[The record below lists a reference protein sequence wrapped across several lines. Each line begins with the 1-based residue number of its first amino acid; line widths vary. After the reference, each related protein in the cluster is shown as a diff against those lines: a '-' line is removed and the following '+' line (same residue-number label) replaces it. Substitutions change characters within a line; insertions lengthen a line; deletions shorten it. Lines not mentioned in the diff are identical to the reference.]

1 MSNRSNVSAWAIR
14 KPLPSVMLFVVL
26 MALGLISFSS
36 LPITRFPNIDIP
48 IVTVT
53 ITQSGAAPAEL
64 ETQVTK
70 RVEDAV
76 AGVVN
81 VKHMT
86 STITDGQ
93 TTTTVEFQ
101 LGTDTDRAVN
111 DVKDAVAKIRQDL
124 PRTIDEPI
132 TQRLDI
138 EGLPIVTYAASAP
151 SLTLEELSW
160 YIDDVVVRR
169 LQGVRGVAQVTRVG
183 GVERE
188 IRVRLDP
195 ERLAALGITA
205 GEVNAQLRSTN
216 VDLAGGRG
224 EIGGAEQSIRALA
237 SATTVERLAATMIIL
252 PGGRKVQLDQL
263 GQVVDSVKEPRTF
276 ARLNGQ
282 EVVAFSVVR
291 AKGESDAKVADRVA
305 KAVAELQTTNPNVDL
320 TLIDDTVTYTVGN
333 YESAMHTLIEG
344 AILAVLVVLI
354 FLRDWRATLIAAVAL
369 PLSIIPT
376 FFAMEALGFSLN
388 LVSLLAITL
397 VTGILVDD
405 AIVEIENIVRHMRM
419 GKSAY
424 RAALD
429 AADEIG
435 LAVIAITMTII
446 AVFAPVSFMGGIA
459 GQYFKQFGITVAV
472 AVFFSLLVARLITPM
487 MAAYFMRTH
496 EAQEEREGWVMR
508 NYSRLIGWTVR
519 HYYITLMLGFV
530 VFALSIASVRL
541 LPSGFLPAEDA
552 SRALFAVEL
561 PPGSRLGDTEVLTQ
575 RLYERISQ
583 RPEVKSVFVDGGR
596 ILGGFGGGVEVR
608 KATLVVSFTP
618 KGEREQTQRELEQDI
633 SAMLSE
639 TPDIRTWVLQ
649 DNGQRSFTIEVT
661 GTDDAKVSEVAAQLA
676 SEMRGVRFLANVV
689 NGAALDRPEIQISPK
704 PVVAAELG
712 VTTEALSEVIRIAT
726 LGDVDANLAKFNA
739 GDRQV
744 PIRVQLTDQA
754 RASLQTLENLR
765 VTTGSGASVPLV
777 TVADIRMGKGP
788 AIIDRYDRLRRVT
801 LGADLVG
808 TDALGEALAEVYK
821 LPTAQNLPAGVVLK
835 ESGDVEVMSEVFG
848 SFALAMGAGILMV
861 FSVLVLLFGSFLQ
874 PITILLSLPLS
885 IGGAIF
891 ALLLTDRPISLPV
904 VIGFLMLMGI
914 VTKNAILLVDFAIEA
929 MADGMKRAEAIVWA
943 GRKRARPIV
952 MTTIAMVGG
961 MFPSALALGAGGEF
975 RSPMAI
981 AVIGGLIV
989 STVLSL
995 VFVPAFFM
1003 VMDDVGRA
1011 LWRVFGRFVGPTD
1024 EPDEDAAGKS
1034 ARTSIVHGLTSP
1046 DASDG
1051 ALPGDARAKAAE

>member
-1 MSNRSNVSAWAIR
+1 MSGPNISAWSIR
-14 KPLPSVMLFVVL
+14 KPIPSAVLFLVLVV
-26 MALGLISFSS
+26 LGLISFSS

-53 ITQSGAAPAEL
+53 VTQSGAAPAEL

-70 RVEDAV
+70 RIEDSI
-76 AGVVN
+76 AGVTN
-81 VKHMT
+81 VKHI
-86 STITDGQ
+86 SSIITDGQ
-93 TTTTVEFQ
+93 SFTTVEFQ

-111 DVKDAVAKIRQDL
+111 DVKDAISKIRQDL

-151 SLTLEELSW
+151 SMTLEELSW
-160 YIDDVVVRR
+160 FIDDVVSRK

-188 IRVRLDP
+188 IRVSLDP
-195 ERLAALGITA
+195 ARLAALGITA
-205 GEVNAQLRSTN
+205 GEVNAQLRATN

-224 EIGGAEQSIRALA
+224 EIGGAEQAIRALA
-237 SATTVERLAATMIIL
+237 SATTVERLAETTITL
-252 PGGRKVQLDQL
+252 PDDRKVRLDQL
-263 GQVVDSVKEPRTF
+263 GQVTDSVKEPRTF
-276 ARLNGQ
+276 ARLNGE

-291 AKGESDAKVADRVA
+291 AKGASDTVVAERVA
-305 KAVAELQTTNPNVDL
+305 KAVTELEAQNPNVDL
-320 TLIDDTVTYTVGN
+320 RVIDDTVTYTVGN

-344 AILAVLVVLI
+344 AVLAVLVVLI
-354 FLRDWRATLIAAVAL
+354 FLRDWRATLIAAIAL

-376 FFAMEALGFSLN
+376 FWAMDALGFSLN
-388 LVSLLAITL
+388 LVTLLAITL

-424 RAALD
+424 RAALE

-435 LAVIAITMTII
+435 LAVIAITFTII

-459 GQYFKQFGITVAV
+459 GQYFKQFGLTVAV
-472 AVFFSLLVARLITPM
+472 AVFVSLLVARLLTPV
-487 MAAYFMRTH
+487 MAAYFMRGH
-496 EAQEEREGWVMR
+496 EEKEEREGWVMR
-508 NYSRLIGWTVR
+508 RYTGLIRWTVR
-519 HYYITLMLGFV
+519 HYYVTLFLGFI
-530 VFALSIASVRL
+530 VFALSIASVQL

-552 SRALFAVEL
+552 ARTVFAVEL
-561 PPGSRLGDTEVLTQ
+561 PPGSKLADTELVTQ
-575 RLYERISQ
+575 RLKDRIRE
-583 RPEVKSVFVDGGR
+583 RPEVTNVFVDGGR
-596 ILGGFGGGVEVR
+596 ILGGLGGGEEVR
-608 KATLVVSFTP
+608 KATMVVQMVP
-618 KGEREQTQRELEQDI
+618 KGERTLTQRDLEQII
-633 SAMLSE
+633 SNELAE

-649 DNGQRSFTIEVT
+649 ENGQRAFTIEVT
-661 GTDDAKVSEVAAQLA
+661 GTDNQKVTEVAAQLA
-676 SEMRGVRFLANVV
+676 SEMKTVPYLANVV
-689 NGAALDRPEIQISPK
+689 NGAALDRPEIQIAPK
-704 PVVAAELG
+704 PVLAAELG

-739 GDRQV
+739 GDRQI
-744 PIRVQLTDQA
+744 PIRVQLTEQS
-754 RASLQTLENLR
+754 RASLQTLQNLK
-765 VTTGSGASVPLV
+765 VKTNTGAAVPLI
-777 TVADIRMGKGP
+777 TVADVTMGKGP
-788 AIIDRYDRLRRVT
+788 ASIDRYDRLRRVT

-808 TDALGEALAEVYK
+808 TDALGQALAEVYK
-821 LPTAQNLPAGVVLK
+821 LPAAQNLPAGVIIK
-835 ESGDVEVMSEVFG
+835 ESGDVEVMSEVFA
-848 SFALAMGAGILMV
+848 SFGYAMGAGIMMV
-861 FSVLVLLFGSFLQ
+861 YSVLVLLFGSFLQ

-929 MADGMKRAEAIVWA
+929 MAAGAKRGEAIIDA

-961 MFPSALALGAGGEF
+961 MFPSALAIGAGGEF

-1003 VMDDVGRA
+1003 VMDDVSRL
-1011 LWRVFGRFVGPTD
+1011 LWGIFGRFVGPKD
-1024 EPDEDAAGKS
+1024 EPGGDEAATPAHAATRDAVSHPSEKE
-1034 ARTSIVHGLTSP
+1034 LE
-1046 DASDG
+1046 
-1051 ALPGDARAKAAE
+1051 ALLNPAAKAAE